1 MLFCG
6 ESRCYSV
13 LKRRDWIQDR
23 VCVAALKN
31 LLDPVTGKR
40 MRVSACLPTTTGPR
54 SPQAHWWRGGGLM
67 GPPAALQGG
76 EALRHRNGAS
86 GEAEALFRCC
96 FWPPTG
102 YPRATFGLTSMP
114 TTGLT
119 APFSAPGVCF
129 TQASPPTTPQM
140 SHPPAQ
146 HKLPLLFPHHS
157 ALRIPVLGVL
167 PSLHPN

>member
-1 MLFCG
+1 MLKNPSERGETEFLKETLCS

-13 LKRRDWIQDR
+13 SKRRDWIQDR

-40 MRVSACLPTTTGPR
+40 MRVSACLPTTTGPH

-96 FWPPTG
+96 CWPPSAS
-102 YPRATFGLTSMP
+102 YPGATFGLTSMP
-114 TTGLT
+114 TAIVL
-119 APFSAPGVCF
+119 
-129 TQASPPTTPQM
+129 PP
-140 SHPPAQ
+140 
-146 HKLPLLFPHHS
+146 
-157 ALRIPVLGVL
+157 
-167 PSLHPN
+167 PSLHLVFAPLRPALPPPRR